1 MAFSK
6 STIKKLKKDGRFDC
20 CEFCGACIPR
30 LENKGLQA
38 SHIISDKCDGLD
50 HPDNA
55 IVLCNHCAE
64 AFDRFLKGKIAKAF
78 AYYNTLRQAK
88 LSAPS
93 DWSNAEGRRAT
104 GDVI

>member
-6 STIKKLKKDGRFDC
+6 STIKKLKQNGRFDC

-38 SHIISDKCDGLD
+38 SHVVSDQCGGPD

-64 AFDRFLKGKIAKAF
+64 AFDRFLKAKIAKAF
-78 AYYNTLRQAK
+78 DHANSAQGTK
-88 LSAPS
+88 FSAPN
-93 DWSNAEGRRAT
+93 DWLKAEGRRAT